1 MELLIRLLRAAAGVR
16 LAFGSPEGGVMMT
29 YRLLAILGLLASLA
43 GCAGSGAGT
52 GRLQK
57 GEPAPPFVLS
67 NIESGEEVNS
77 LKVIQAH
84 HATVI
89 TLWSMACPSCREA
102 LVDVQR
108 VYEEYSPKSVAF
120 IGIDFDLENLQGVR
134 AFIRGEGIEFP
145 ILWDQRRRVTRSFKA
160 LDYTFSVFVVDRT
173 GTLVLAQY
181 DHPPDL
187 ERVLAK
193 TLDGVLGKLVE

>member
-1 MELLIRLLRAAAGVR
+1 
-16 LAFGSPEGGVMMT
+16 MT
-29 YRLLAILGLLASLA
+29 YRLMAVLASVALLA

-52 GRLQK
+52 GAGAGRLHK
-57 GEPAPPFVLS
+57 GDPAPSFVLS
-67 NIESGEEVNS
+67 NLESGEEVHS
-77 LKVIQAH
+77 LKTIQGH

-102 LVDVQR
+102 LVEVQR
-108 VYEEYSPKSVAF
+108 VYEEYAPKSVAF
-120 IGIDFDLENLQGVR
+120 IGINFDLENLQGVR
-134 AFIRGEGIEFP
+134 AFVKGEGIEFP
-145 ILWDQRRRVTRSFKA
+145 MLWDQRRRVTRSFKA

-173 GTLVLAQY
+173 GTIVLAQY

-193 TLDGVLGKLVE
+193 TLDGVLDKLVE